1 MKALIFSVFTLF
13 LFHVTSGQEFI
24 FTDMNLDITSV
35 SSCFSCDGGCE
46 LSMPDAQEYTYRWND
61 DSGAILL
68 IETNTTG
75 LSSIQNL
82 CLGSYQVIV
91 SSGSEVLVEAFFSV
105 LEDNVN
111 LGSSGIIYSCS
122 NFETLDF
129 SQILP
134 EYISEGAFW
143 SNGNNQLVQEVNF
156 IDITPYYYLSRV
168 NEGCLNT
175 AIYPVLIN
183 EPANPGDGTVYI
195 ICEDF
200 EEFDLIEPMGGG
212 PDPNGIWLNSESTEI
227 DGVFNPV
234 TDESETFTYLIDSVL
249 GCNNSFATL
258 SVIKNELPNAGED
271 QTALVCSLEGVNL
284 NLDDYVDETADAGG
298 VWYDGGNNLIN
309 NNLTEID
316 LEEGLY
322 RYTVIGSVP
331 CTADIS
337 YVEVIFID
345 EVSAGENDTIEVCSN
360 ATEVNLDSFLEV
372 GITSFGDWYTPE
384 GELFDGI
391 YNPEEGLDGGYEYHV
406 SAVGCALEMSTVNI
420 VNEQFNF
427 AGEDSLIV
435 FCENGELIDLTQFF
449 SGDELSSGVWLS
461 GESELESQLLIPELG
476 ENSFTFRSNH
486 TICPV
491 EQVIVTVFVDDN
503 PTLPQILD
511 LYLCTSDEP
520 TSLMEETGFNNDS
533 WDIQW
538 FDIDNNPISDS
549 LNLEIGG
556 DMELSFVVS
565 SNNSCPNLQSSIS
578 VEIEENAFHSQDI
591 AVQLCN
597 TGMAVDLNGLIPD
610 DVASS
615 SYIITDD
622 QGNEINSTVSLS
634 ASVESYTFVEQEVN
648 NCVPSQLVLNISVL
662 EFVDAGEDESFVFC
676 EASGTLDLD
685 DLVTVPGEWFV
696 AEIPLVFSELAYS
709 VSNSAVYTFE
719 ATNNPICESSQANFQ
734 LDFVSGFPYEV
745 IPDVITCLNQP
756 IYINYPVEPSDFD
769 IQWSAQTSAVSTQIE
784 LLNLGLGSTL
794 VSYTMSNDVCTLTD
808 SLLITIENIFSPV
821 LSDNMIACSGD
832 EVYISIDAE
841 SVNTIWYVDGDFI
854 GEDLMVYQFTA
865 DSNSEVTVEALNSIG
880 CSAETSINVTVNQ
893 SPLVLINAFDLAQCA
908 PFTVELSNVYGEE
921 DNTTY
926 TWEINNELIN
936 LSTYLLEVDEGALFD
951 ITLNALS
958 SNGCFSEMSL
968 PSVVEGWSNSHA
980 HFSASENELSY
991 LNPTTEFTNESIEFE
1006 NLNWFIDDELV
1017 ETQSEY
1023 WQYEFPDEEYVN
1035 YEVCLEAITVNN
1047 CSSTYCESVFVNTE
1061 LLVYV
1066 PSAFTPNNDGIN
1078 EVFFPEIKGHTDNDY
1093 QLIVFDRWGD
1103 VIFLSNDPLEPWV
1116 GNVNNGAYF
1125 APSGVYAYSLSVKSN
1140 FTAESAHFKGHVT
1153 LIR

>member
-1 MKALIFSVFTLF
+1 MKALIVSVFTLF

-24 FTDMNLDITSV
+24 FTDLNLDITPV
-35 SSCFSCDGGCE
+35 NSCFSCDGGCE
-46 LSMPDAQEYTYRWND
+46 LSMSDAQEYTYRWND

-68 IETNTTG
+68 IETNTVG

-91 SSGSEVLVEAFFSV
+91 SSGSEVVVETFFSV

-111 LGSSGIIYSCS
+111 LGSPGIIYSCS

-134 EYISEGAFW
+134 EYINEGAVW
-143 SNGNNQLVQEVNF
+143 SNGNNELVQEVSF
-156 IDITPYYYLSRV
+156 IDITPYYYLSRD

-212 PDPNGIWLNSESTEI
+212 PDPNGVWLNSESTEV

-284 NLDDYVDETADAGG
+284 NLDDYVDDAADAGG
-298 VWYDGGNNLIN
+298 VWCDGGNNLIN
-309 NNLTEID
+309 NNLTEIE

-345 EVSAGENDTIEVCSN
+345 EVSAGNNDTIEVCSN
-360 ATEVNLDSFLEV
+360 TAEVNLDSFLEV
-372 GITSFGDWYTPE
+372 DITSFGDWYTPE

-391 YNPEEGLDGGYEYHV
+391 YNPEVGLGGDYEYHV

-420 VNEQFNF
+420 INEQFNF
-427 AGEDSLIV
+427 AGEDSLMV

-449 SGDELSSGVWLS
+449 SGDELSSGVWMS
-461 GESELESQLLIPELG
+461 GESELESQLLIPQLG

-486 TICPV
+486 TICPL
-491 EQVIVTVFVDDN
+491 EQAFISVLVDNN
-503 PTLPQILD
+503 PALPQVLD
-511 LYLCTSDEP
+511 LYLCASDEP
-520 TSLMEETGFNNDS
+520 ISLMEETAFDNDS

-538 FDIDNNPISDS
+538 FDIDNNPISD
-549 LNLEIGG
+549 LLDPEIGG
-556 DMELSFVVS
+556 NIELSFLVS
-565 SNNSCPNLQSSIS
+565 SNNTCPNLQSSIS
-578 VEIEENAFHSQDI
+578 VQIEENTFQSQDL

-597 TGMAVDLNGLIPD
+597 TGVEVDLNGLIPA

-615 SYIITDD
+615 SYVITDD

-634 ASVESYTFVEQEVN
+634 ASFESYTFVEQGVN
-648 NCVPSQLVLNISVL
+648 NCVPSQLVMNLSVL
-662 EFVDAGEDESFVFC
+662 EFVDAGEDESLVFC
-676 EASGTLDLD
+676 EAQGTLDLN

-696 AEIPLVFSELAYS
+696 NEIPLVLLDLAYLEA
-709 VSNSAVYTFE
+709 NSAVYTFE
-719 ATNNPICESSQANFQ
+719 AANNPICESSQANFQ
-734 LDFVSGFPYEV
+734 IDFVSGFPYEI
-745 IPDVITCLNQP
+745 IPDVVTCLNQA
-756 IYINYPVEPSDFD
+756 IFINYPVEPSNFD
-769 IQWSAQTSAVSTQIE
+769 IQWNTQATAVSTQVE
-784 LLNLGLGSTL
+784 LVNLGIGSTM
-794 VSYTMSNDVCTLTD
+794 VSYTMSNDICTLTD
-808 SLLITIENIFSPV
+808 SLLITIEDAFSPV
-821 LSDNMIACSGD
+821 LSESMIVCSGE
-832 EVYISIDAE
+832 EVSFSIDAE
-841 SVNTIWYVDGDFI
+841 SLNTVWYIDGDLI
-854 GEDLMVYQFTA
+854 GEDLMVYEFTA
-865 DSNSEVTVEALNSIG
+865 DSNAEVTVEAVNSIG
-880 CSAETSINVTVNQ
+880 CSAETSSNVTVNQ
-893 SPLVLINAFDLAQCA
+893 SPLVLIDAFDLDQCA
-908 PFTVELSNVYGEE
+908 PFTVHLSNVYGEE

-926 TWEINNELIN
+926 TWRINNELIN
-936 LSTYLLEVDEGALFD
+936 SSIYLLEVDEGDLYD
-951 ITLNALS
+951 ITLSAFN
-958 SNGCFSEMSL
+958 SNGCFSEVSL
-968 PSVVEGWSNSHA
+968 PSIVEGWSNSHS

-991 LNPTTEFTNESIEFE
+991 LNPITEFTNESVEFE
-1006 NLNWFIDDELV
+1006 NLNWYIDNELV

-1023 WQYEFPDEEYVN
+1023 WQYEFPDEEYVS

-1047 CSSTYCESVFVNTE
+1047 CSSTYCESIFVNSE

-1093 QLIVFDRWGD
+1093 QLIVFDRWGN
-1103 VIFLSNDPLEPWV
+1103 VIFMSNDPSEPWV
-1116 GNVNNGAYF
+1116 GNVNNGAYY
-1125 APSGVYAYSLSVKSN
+1125 APSGVYTYSLTVKSI
-1140 FTAESAHFKGHVT
+1140 FKAELAHFRGHVT